1 MHQTSPHTQRYAQI
15 RSNPRFQELV
25 RRRSRLAW
33 SLTAAVLGGY
43 YLFML
48 IVAFAPRWLHAPLV
62 DGQQLSVGI
71 LVAGAIILVSWL
83 LTGWYVRSANSK
95 FDALGAQLLEEL
107 K

>member
-62 DGQQLSVGI
+62 DGQQLSVGMP
-71 LVAGAIILVSWL
+71 VAGAIILVSWL

>member
-1 MHQTSPHTQRYAQI
+1 MTQTSPHTQRYAQI

-71 LVAGAIILVSWL
+71 PVAGAIILVSWL
-83 LTGWYVRSANSK
+83 LTGWYVRTANRDFDRLSSA
-95 FDALGAQLLEEL
+95 LLEEL
-107 K
+107 Q